1 MESTKEIALE
11 LLFLEGSK
19 DKMRLL
25 RIPRRSSSA
34 DVENLDAALWAIAQM
49 DSDIRHDLVSER
61 WLLLLTKHAYSVF
74 LVVIHKSLFMST
86 RNTLYIQAEEGAG
99 LPNIISLDSTKSE
112 KRDSLH
118 PRAGRGL
125 SS

>member
-49 DSDIRHDLVSER
+49 DSDIRHDLV
-61 WLLLLTKHAYSVF
+61 
-74 LVVIHKSLFMST
+74 
-86 RNTLYIQAEEGAG
+86 
-99 LPNIISLDSTKSE
+99 
-112 KRDSLH
+112 
-118 PRAGRGL
+118 
-125 SS
+125 